1 MRSTFHGLETARRG
15 MFTQQTALQTTG
27 HNIAN
32 ANTPGYSRQRVNFV
46 QTEAYPA
53 ASMNRPQI
61 PGQMGTGVAAG
72 SVQRVREGFL
82 DTQFRGENNKLGY
95 WDARSEALE
104 KMEDIMNE
112 PSDNGLS
119 KTLDRFWQSLQDLS
133 VNPEDSGAR
142 SVVRQRGLAVAETFN
157 YLANSLTSIQED
169 MKTQANITA
178 TEINAL
184 LDDIQSINKQ
194 ISEVEPHGYLPN
206 TLYDERDNL
215 VDRLSTLLNV
225 EVSPQPSGGKPDP
238 LAAGLYDIKMK
249 DKDGNEFV
257 LIDSSTETVN
267 HLSIGYDD
275 AVNGNGLAN
284 NISVCGTTIEL
295 SKFAGGKLKGLLES
309 YGYNDN
315 GAVKGIYPEML
326 ANLDQ
331 MAYQFATKFNEVHSK
346 GWSLSE
352 INAGA
357 HTGYEFFNFKQA
369 IDPLNPKG
377 AAKQLELHDD
387 MDELDNIAAA
397 THPFGGDGSNA
408 LKLADVKN
416 APLNFPGSNSSL
428 QSFYEGAIGKM
439 AVDAQQAVRLTNN
452 SAVLTD
458 SVQQRRLSVS
468 GVSLDEEMTNMIQFQ
483 HAYNASARNITVID
497 EMLDKIINGM
507 GVGGR

>member
-112 PSDNGLS
+112 PSDNGLA

-157 YLANSLTSIQED
+157 YLSNSLTSIQSD
-169 MKTQANITA
+169 LKSQANIT
-178 TEINAL
+178 TKEINAL

-206 TLYDERDNL
+206 TLYDERDSL

-225 EVSPQPSGGKPDP
+225 EVTTKPSGGKPDP
-238 LAAGLYDIKMK
+238 LAAGLYDIKMR
-249 DKDGNEFV
+249 DKDGNEFTLV
-257 LIDSSTETVN
+257 NSATGQVN
-267 HLSIGYDD
+267 HLEIKYDD
-275 AVNGNGLAN
+275 AAGGNGLAD
-284 NISVCGTTIEL
+284 SVEVGGNPIEV
-295 SKFAGGKLKGLLES
+295 SKFAGGKLQGLIES
-309 YGYNDN
+309 FGYNDGGN
-315 GAVKGIYPEML
+315 VKGIYPEML
-326 ANLDQ
+326 TNLDQ
-331 MAYQFATKFNEVHSK
+331 MAYQFATEFNEVHAN

-352 INAGA
+352 IEAGA
-357 HTGYEFFNFKQA
+357 PTGYNFFDLGGVS
-369 IDPLNPKG
+369 DPINPKG
-377 AAKQLELHDD
+377 AAKSLKLHDD
-387 MDELDNIAAA
+387 MKELDNIAAA
-397 THPFGGDGSNA
+397 TNQFAGDGSNA
-408 LKLADVKN
+408 LLLGDVKN
-416 APLNFPGSNSSL
+416 APLDFPGSKSSL

-497 EMLDKIINGM
+497 EMLDKIINGL